1 MIRFSA
7 RDAYLLLLPE
17 ERALIRNRALI
28 SFMRNSSIV
37 CQRSFDVHL
46 IEDQKDCKADLLSFM
61 FLYRPVPFIR
71 IVWKAQLHIKA
82 NKPAELC

>member
-1 MIRFSA
+1 MNTIMIRFSA
-7 RDAYLLLLPE
+7 RGAYLLLLPE
-17 ERALIRNRALI
+17 ERVLIRNRLI

-61 FLYRPVPFIR
+61 FPYRLILFIR
-71 IVWKAQLHIKA
+71 IV
-82 NKPAELC
+82 